1 VQRLAS
7 RQPGFGWRLVL
18 VGGGWSWGPRL
29 LVPAIPLWL
38 LPAAIWLNRRQ
49 SRALFWIFALLTLIS
64 IVVQIPGVR
73 VKDQEI
79 HHIKQNMLTAEEQRS
94 APSDYVTA
102 CILLR
107 HKLAMRNEVY
117 RVSEFHIP
125 GDHELDLTRYRTFI
139 GLNVWI
145 EHVARQMNKPALRWF
160 SVLPLFLIGYLAIK
174 VGGVCSN
181 RCAPRKAAF

>member
-1 VQRLAS
+1 
-7 RQPGFGWRLVL
+7 
-18 VGGGWSWGPRL
+18 
-29 LVPAIPLWL
+29 
-38 LPAAIWLNRRQ
+38 
-49 SRALFWIFALLTLIS
+49 LIS

-125 GDHELDLTRYRTFI
+125 GDHALDLTRYRTFI
-139 GLNVWI
+139 GLNVWT

-160 SVLPLFLIGYLAIK
+160 SVLPFFLIGYLAIK
-174 VGGVCSN
+174 VGASVSTGVRRERLRSDEPTVDQLGSSQN
-181 RCAPRKAAF
+181 MF